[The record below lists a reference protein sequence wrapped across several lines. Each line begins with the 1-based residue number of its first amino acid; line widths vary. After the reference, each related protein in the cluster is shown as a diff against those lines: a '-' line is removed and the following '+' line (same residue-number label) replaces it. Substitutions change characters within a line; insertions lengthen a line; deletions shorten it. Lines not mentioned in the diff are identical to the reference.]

1 MEKGTLGFIVLIVAG
16 INFYLSA
23 RIYTLM
29 KFEGSPEEVA
39 VRRKKAQRL
48 SFVSKA
54 SYFVVVISVGIFY
67 FIKGK

>member
-16 INFYLSA
+16 INFYFSA

-39 VRRKKAQRL
+39 VRRKQAERL
-48 SFVSKA
+48 SFMSKV
-54 SYFVVVISVGIFY
+54 SYFVVVIAVGIFL
-67 FIKGK
+67 FFKG

>member
-16 INFYLSA
+16 VNFYLSA

-29 KFEGSPEEVA
+29 NFEGSPEEVA

-54 SYFVVVISVGIFY
+54 SYFVVVIAVGIFY